1 VVPIGSKIMM
11 FGAVSKKPSGLFVG
25 RKGKPSP
32 SAGKKCYADAVK
44 SHRHLRSSKLS
55 VFQRLSFPSNY
66 VLNYFSA
73 NGRPSSEKDSRRPS
87 PEKKGPRRVWVPKE
101 SASIP
106 ASPGAKSPAVTDPLN
121 DAPLD
126 NPMADATAVS
136 PPPLVGNSNSNPF
149 PSGPGPKP
157 LCSSCSGPGQYRK
170 ACSSLVLFLGCIN
183 HAYDISGCLAKGW
196 NPGIFR
202 PKPSSEVEGMP
213 PRTPS

>member
-1 VVPIGSKIMM
+1 MVVPIGSKIMM

-121 DAPLD
+121 AAPLD

-136 PPPLVGNSNSNPF
+136 PPPLVGNSN
-149 PSGPGPKP
+149 
-157 LCSSCSGPGQYRK
+157 
-170 ACSSLVLFLGCIN
+170 
-183 HAYDISGCLAKGW
+183 
-196 NPGIFR
+196 
-202 PKPSSEVEGMP
+202 
-213 PRTPS
+213 